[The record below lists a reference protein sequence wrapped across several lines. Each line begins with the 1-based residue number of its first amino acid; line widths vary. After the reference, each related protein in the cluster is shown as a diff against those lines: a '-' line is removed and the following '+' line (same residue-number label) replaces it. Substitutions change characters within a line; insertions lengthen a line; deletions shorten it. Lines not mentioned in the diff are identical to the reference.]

1 MNITENIIFLLYI
14 LLCLSSIILNLKNH
28 KVLFEINFFSSV
40 TVYIILL
47 HLGMNMENIYKKI
60 LILLVMIVILVK
72 EYRLAK
78 ILKR

>member
-1 MNITENIIFLLYI
+1 MNIMGNIIFLLYI
-14 LLCLSSIILNLKNH
+14 LLSLSSAILNLKNY
-28 KVLFEINFFSSV
+28 KILFEINFFGSA

-47 HLGMNMENIYKKI
+47 HLGMSMENIYKKI
-60 LILLVMIVILVK
+60 LILLVMIVVLVK